1 MVHGPQNPPELPSL
15 AGAPIIE
22 MVVRWTDGM
31 ADLLVGPLTPD
42 GAEQLGSSHALL
54 RFHGLHRLD
63 CWRSSPTAAS
73 VAKIESVDGP
83 HRTEDGWQLRIK
95 VLHGD
100 TIRLD
105 FSSATVRRGCP
116 GQKHATDPDLDT
128 RLRELLRSNIHA
140 LVAEDYASIRCPPGG
155 ATPDDIKREVLEYPA
170 TFIDPPPE
178 AFDQMNVYAVRDEE
192 GLWRVEMPLW
202 SREEGRSDLSIL
214 LDVHLV
220 GDDLVGYV
228 DSVHVL

>member
-22 MVVRWTDGM
+22 MVVRWTEGV
-31 ADLLVGPLTPD
+31 ADLLVGPLTAD

-54 RFHGLHRLD
+54 RFHGLHHLD
-63 CWRSSPTAAS
+63 CWRSSPTAE
-73 VAKIESVDGP
+73 IESVDGP
-83 HRTEDGWQLRIK
+83 HRAEDGWQLRLK
-95 VLHGD
+95 VRGD

-105 FSSATVRRGCP
+105 FSSVTVRRGCP
-116 GQKHATDPDLDT
+116 GQKHATEPDLDT

-155 ATPDDIKREVLEYPA
+155 ATPDDIKREMLEYPA

-178 AFDQMNVYAVRDEE
+178 AFDQMDVYAVRDEA